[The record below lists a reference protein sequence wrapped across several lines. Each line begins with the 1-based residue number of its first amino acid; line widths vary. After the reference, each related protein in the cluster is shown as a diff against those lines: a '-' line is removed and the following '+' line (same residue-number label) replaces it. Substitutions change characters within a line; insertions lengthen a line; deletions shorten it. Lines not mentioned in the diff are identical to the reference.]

1 MTYEEC
7 LKLAYQNNPLVRQS
21 ESDVDVRVGL
31 MRAARASYL
40 PTVSIGGSRTWN
52 GSALNDVTLNNIRH
66 RDYRW
71 GVGLTVSFNLFN
83 GFQTQ
88 TAYLNARNDVKA
100 ANEKLEQSK
109 SDAALEVKQ
118 AYLDIEMYSKSILVT
133 QQTVQSAEED
143 LNLVQ
148 EKYRLGAAS
157 ILELLD
163 GQVSFQ
169 TAKSNDVQA
178 LFNYN
183 LAVAALE
190 RAIGK

>member
-1 MTYEEC
+1 
-7 LKLAYQNNPLVRQS
+7 
-21 ESDVDVRVGL
+21 
-31 MRAARASYL
+31 MR
-40 PTVSIGGSRTWN
+40 
-52 GSALNDVTLNNIRH
+52 
-66 RDYRW
+66 
-71 GVGLTVSFNLFN
+71 
-83 GFQTQ
+83 
-88 TAYLNARNDVKA
+88 A